1 MPTVLVVYHKIRG
14 RVAILSFSPIDSSKY
29 LSKEWD
35 RKRAKTEGWN
45 KCQRNNKETWTK
57 GFRSIA
63 GGCCDGMETVVV
75 VYVQVDKD
83 LSIDNVFA
91 EVMHVGVS
99 KFGEGY
105 SEVISNSLFSFDL
118 ENAEDEINKVL
129 GVAK

>member
-1 MPTVLVVYHKIRG
+1 MTKIYNLSDIK
-14 RVAILSFSPIDSSKY
+14 ILNIELNNICNLKCP
-29 LSKEWD
+29 L
-35 RKRAKTEGWN
+35 
-45 KCQRNNKETWTK
+45 CQRNNKETWTK

-83 LSIDNVFA
+83 LLINNVFA
-91 EVMHVGVS
+91 EVMHVGVG

-118 ENAEDEINKVL
+118 EKAKDEINNVL
-129 GVAK
+129 GVGGYS